1 MKIASKLLVL
11 LLAVTMIAGCL
22 AACDGG
28 KAPTDT
34 TAEEA
39 TETDPADTGCGSAF
53 TGVAVMISLLGLGV
67 YALARKRKED

>member
-1 MKIASKLLVL
+1 
-11 LLAVTMIAGCL
+11 VTTEA
-22 AACDGG
+22 
-28 KAPTDT
+28 APTESETEKVTDEPAETDPATSADT

-53 TGVAVMISLLGLGV
+53 TGVAVMISMLGLGV

>member
-1 MKIASKLLVL
+1 MTTEAAPEVSETEK
-11 LLAVTMIAGCL
+11 VTNEPT
-22 AACDGG
+22 DTDPTS
-28 KAPTDT
+28 PTDT
-34 TAEEA
+34 TAEGA